1 MNLSKRNLLWSI
13 LLGFLAGC
21 DAPAE
26 LYDKEQPFKAMRAS
40 LTNQAAE
47 SMIFIY
53 DYQEEGA
60 TLEYRAVKNIQHTEQ
75 PVQDIIQTFLR
86 EHHFHNIPTNLQL
99 STIKKGTPLVLHFA
113 NASGFLTTQDED
125 LFWDAL
131 KMTVY
136 RNSEIEQL
144 LIKKS

>member
-1 MNLSKRNLLWSI
+1 MVLSC
-13 LLGFLAGC
+13 LAGC
-21 DAPAE
+21 DAPDEISTAQ
-26 LYDKEQPFKAMRAS
+26 QPLKTIQAS
-40 LTNQAAE
+40 LINLEAA
-47 SMIFIY
+47 SMILIY
-53 DYQEEGA
+53 DYEEEGA
-60 TLEYRAVKNIQHTEQ
+60 LLEYRAVKNVQHSGQ
-75 PVQDIIQTFLR
+75 PLQDIIQTFLSKN
-86 EHHFHNIPTNLQL
+86 HFHNIPTNLQL

-113 NASGFLTTQDED
+113 NTSGFSSPQDES